1 MAALHSRKL
10 LPAED
15 QPVAGDK
22 RPESCYMCYVCPD
35 DCYLQTTPPSPP
47 PPPSLKNHQI
57 PTVLILMLCVLG
69 GAFLVL
75 SYLTVR
81 RYRNCRR
88 RNSRPSSSANA
99 DSPAEDY
106 FLDEDHGPAATA
118 DHHIWYIRTSG
129 LSRSVID
136 SISLIDYKK
145 GGGLIEGVDC
155 SVCLN
160 EFQENETLRLL
171 PKCSHAFHVPC
182 IDTWLT
188 SHKNCPVCRAPVSIN
203 NNNNN
208 DNYNVRFSGSIE
220 TNVVS
225 SVEEND
231 HRNNNNNNHPT
242 TARNELVAREEE
254 TSENNREEN
263 ILRESRIGKFRVVSD
278 LAGCRVKVDNQE
290 SEPVRRSLSLDFSS
304 ASIVYR
310 DVISTRDE
318 GCSMNNNNND
328 NNNTKLENFGKRN
341 SSVCTKIKKD
351 SLLSIQ
357 KGSVSMKRSFSFS
370 GKRSSRKNSRSQ
382 ESITIRE
389 LAMYTKSE
397 SINL

>member
-35 DCYLQTTPPSPP
+35 DCYLQTPPPSPP
-47 PPPSLKNHQI
+47 PPPSLTNHHI

-88 RNSRPSSSANA
+88 RNSPPSSTANA

-129 LSRSVID
+129 LSRSLID
-136 SISLIDYKK
+136 SISVFDYKK
-145 GGGLIEGVDC
+145 GGGLIECVDC

-188 SHKNCPVCRAPVSIN
+188 SHKNCPVCRAPVST

-208 DNYNVRFSGSIE
+208 DNNVRLSGFIE

-231 HRNNNNNNHPT
+231 NRNNNHPT
-242 TARNELVAREEE
+242 MARNEPVVREEI
-254 TSENNREEN
+254 TIENNRGEN

-278 LAGCRVKVDNQE
+278 LAGFRVKVDNQE

-310 DVISTRDE
+310 DVISVRDE
-318 GCSMNNNNND
+318 GCSMNNNNNT
-328 NNNTKLENFGKRN
+328 NTKLENFGKRN

-370 GKRSSRKNSRSQ
+370 GKRSSSKNSRSQ

-389 LAMYTKSE
+389 LAMYTKSQ